1 MKKITRTIETTKAL
15 AKIFTPGTEEL
26 TIRNFEIA
34 AESRPKMVQKII
46 KSKLND
52 GEILLEVQ
60 ILETTEVTYEM
71 LIETFLANATKV
83 ESEEE

>member
-15 AKIFTPGTEEL
+15 AKIFTPSAEEL

-34 AESRPKMVQKII
+34 AESRPKMVHNII

-60 ILETTEVTYEM
+60 ILETTEATYEM

-83 ESEEE
+83 EK

>member
-15 AKIFTPGTEEL
+15 AKIFTPGSEEL
-26 TIRNFEIA
+26 TIRNFVIA
-34 AESRPKMVQKII
+34 GESRPKMVQKII

-52 GEILLEVQ
+52 GEIILEVQ
-60 ILETTEVTYEM
+60 ILETTEANYEM
-71 LIETFLANATKV
+71 SVEKFLANATKV